1 MFLILTNHFNHF
13 LFVIDSNNLYHR
25 GMGIYIHWIISWFY
39 IVLATIM
46 SLYVTIHTKSKF
58 QKKEIL
64 PYFYFVIA
72 PIIGS
77 IIQMYYPSSASF
89 QVGIT
94 ISLLMIFFN
103 YQNNMIQKDP
113 LTGFKNR
120 QVLERYFDRLITP
133 YLSPLSIIMIDVN
146 KFKRINDE
154 YGHLVGDQALQTTAT
169 VLKNYFIQ
177 NHPSSDLYRYGGD
190 EFLIVHHSLDEQEL
204 KKIKQE
210 LTQEFQKLDM
220 PYSLTVSIGYSCGN
234 VYSEETIKKVFQ
246 EADKNMYKQKN

>member
-1 MFLILTNHFNHF
+1 M
-13 LFVIDSNNLYHR
+13 VLYCFSDNYEF
-25 GMGIYIHWIISWFY
+25 ICDNSY
-39 IVLATIM
+39 
-46 SLYVTIHTKSKF
+46 KSKF

-120 QVLERYFDRLITP
+120 QVLER
-133 YLSPLSIIMIDVN
+133 
-146 KFKRINDE
+146 
-154 YGHLVGDQALQTTAT
+154 
-169 VLKNYFIQ
+169 
-177 NHPSSDLYRYGGD
+177 
-190 EFLIVHHSLDEQEL
+190 
-204 KKIKQE
+204 
-210 LTQEFQKLDM
+210 
-220 PYSLTVSIGYSCGN
+220 
-234 VYSEETIKKVFQ
+234 
-246 EADKNMYKQKN
+246 

>member
-1 MFLILTNHFNHF
+1 M
-13 LFVIDSNNLYHR
+13 
-25 GMGIYIHWIISWFY
+25 
-39 IVLATIM
+39 
-46 SLYVTIHTKSKF
+46 
-58 QKKEIL
+58 
-64 PYFYFVIA
+64 IA

-133 YLSPLSIIMIDVN
+133 HLSPLSIIMIDVN

-154 YGHLVGDQALQTTAT
+154 YGYLVGNQALQTTAT

-190 EFLIVHHSLDEQEL
+190 EFLIIHHSLDEQEL

-234 VYSEETIKKVFQ
+234 VYSEETIKKSF
-246 EADKNMYKQKN
+246 KKQRKICISKRIDLFNSFL